1 MPDALVAIHLD
12 TLNLSIYKD
21 AMNAW
26 GRDKVDYDVLGS
38 SSYAFWAGKNMLG
51 NVRKAGNYVAS
62 RGKLFAVLETSWL
75 NSQKDADGTVNM
87 VNNTKDAVYKS
98 WSSRDRQICCQIYMM
113 QFYQMIMDWVLL
125 LGRGMDTCQSWLG
138 ELEI

>member
-1 MPDALVAIHLD
+1 MRAGAVRECVPDALVAIHLD

-21 AMNAW
+21 AMNGW
-26 GRDKVDYDVLGS
+26 KEIKWDYDVLGS
-38 SSYAFWAGKNMLG
+38 SSYAFGLENMLG

-87 VNNTKDAVYKS
+87 AVILK
-98 WSSRDRQICCQIYMM
+98 M
-113 QFYQMIMDWVLL
+113 QFIKLS
-125 LGRGMDTCQSWLG
+125 LGAVDMLSDL
-138 ELEI
+138 